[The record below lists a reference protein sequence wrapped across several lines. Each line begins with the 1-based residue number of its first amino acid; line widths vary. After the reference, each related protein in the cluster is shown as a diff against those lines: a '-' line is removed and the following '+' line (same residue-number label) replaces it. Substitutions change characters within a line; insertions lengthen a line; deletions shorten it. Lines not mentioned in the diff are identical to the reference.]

1 MKISGYVLC
10 YNNESTILES
20 VNSLKNQT
28 LKLNEIYVIDDGS
41 VDNSVSILQNNGIR
55 VYQNLKNKGRGYS
68 RNRAIKLAKHE
79 YVLCCDATN
88 SLSNDFVA
96 KSINYLEKNPMTSSI
111 SGRLVAKQ
119 KKTSID
125 AWRSKHLFKEDV
137 VYPSGVQKT
146 SLLITYGTLM
156 RKKHILE
163 CNNFDPLLTKNEDY
177 ELGCKLIKKGF
188 KLLGHTDVFIYS
200 TISNTLL
207 QTMERYW
214 RWHFSRD
221 KHMSFFNY
229 LKLIKACFNP
239 MAISDLKEYKFGL
252 FLISMILPH
261 YCFYKS
267 NFCK

>member
-1 MKISGYVLC
+1 MKVSAYILC
-10 YNNESTILES
+10 YNNQETILQAVDS
-20 VNSLKNQT
+20 VKNQT
-28 LKLNEIYVIDDGS
+28 LRVDELFVIDDGS
-41 VDNSVSILQNNGIR
+41 TDNSVRILKDNNVC
-55 VYQNLKNKGRGYS
+55 VYLNHKNIGRGYS
-68 RNRAIKLAKHE
+68 RNLAIKLSTHE

-88 SLSNDFVA
+88 ALSANFLED
-96 KSINYLEKNPMTSSI
+96 SIYHLERNSSVSSI
-111 SGRLVAKQ
+111 SGRLIAKNCINF
-119 KKTSID
+119 ID
-125 AWRSKHLFKEDV
+125 KWRSKHLFKENV
-137 VYPSGVQKT
+137 VYPKGVQNT
-146 SLLITYGTLM
+146 NLLITYGTLM
-156 RKKHILE
+156 KKNHIIK
-163 CNNFDPLLTKNEDY
+163 CNNFDSLLTKNEDY

-200 TISNTLL
+200 TISNTLF

-221 KHMSFFNY
+221 KHMSFINY

-239 MAISDLKEYKFGL
+239 MAISDLKEYKFDL